1 MKKIILVLLALQLTC
16 LPLQAAGMQQSPALV
31 HHGAFLTA
39 LPDGV
44 AINAHQVDQPLI
56 PASILKIVT
65 ALAGL
70 ELLGERY
77 RFPTYFFIT
86 PGIDLWIK
94 GQGDPLLISEEI
106 DVIAGELRKNGLRE
120 FRNLYL
126 DNSAYQL
133 EENSISESRTNNPY
147 DSALSALAVNFN
159 TIHVE
164 VLADG
169 RIQSAEEQTPTI
181 PLMHELGQGLA
192 PGVHRI
198 NVSRDRRQ
206 IQRLA
211 AETFKA
217 IFAEHGIS
225 MRGRA
230 MPREIPR
237 QAGLFYIH
245 YSKPLVDLVPA
256 MLLYSNNFMANQ
268 IFLALGQ
275 ERFGPPV
282 TWHKARQAINYFV
295 RQRGL
300 SSRQITII
308 DGAGLHRG
316 NRITARAMLAFLQ
329 EFRPYAH
336 LLPQHKEWL
345 LKSGTMTDVY
355 AYAGYL
361 GQHGAAP
368 AVVVILNQ
376 PDNNR
381 EMLVQQL
388 ADEILSVSKQQTMID
403 SE

>member
-1 MKKIILVLLALQLTC
+1 MKKLILVLLALQLTC
-16 LPLQAAGMQQSPALV
+16 LPLQAAGPHQSTALV

-39 LPDGV
+39 RADGM
-44 AINAHQVDQPLI
+44 AISAHQADQPLV

-70 ELLGERY
+70 EILGETY

-106 DVIAGELRKNGLRE
+106 DVIAAELRKNGLRE

-126 DNSAYQL
+126 DYSAYQL

-159 TIHVE
+159 TIHIE
-164 VLADG
+164 VLPDG
-169 RIQSAEEQTPTI
+169 RIRSAEEQTPTI

-217 IFAEHGIS
+217 IFAWHGIS
-225 MRGRA
+225 MRGQA
-230 MPREIPR
+230 MPRQTPR

-245 YSKPLVDLVPA
+245 YSKPLVELVPA

-282 TWHKARQAINYFV
+282 TWRKARRAINLFI

-300 SSRQITII
+300 SGREITII

-361 GQHGAAP
+361 GRHDAAP
-368 AVVVILNQ
+368 AVVIILNQ

-388 ADEILSVSKQQTMID
+388 ADEIASLAR
-403 SE
+403 